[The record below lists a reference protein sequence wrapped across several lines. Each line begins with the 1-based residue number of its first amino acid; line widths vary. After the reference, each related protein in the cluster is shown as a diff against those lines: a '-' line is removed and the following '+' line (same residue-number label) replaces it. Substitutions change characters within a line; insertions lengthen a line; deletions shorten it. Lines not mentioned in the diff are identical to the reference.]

1 MRVLCGVSGGG
12 KILQRRLVLRSL
24 RCRGGQA
31 PLFMLLGES
40 SWVVDP
46 MAKASLEVQFAGG
59 YGSGSLS
66 RLVWLDRQWLRRS
79 SMAVHSTGA
88 TSRSDSASLV
98 GFVVPLPATPV
109 MEEFLS
115 GGGSKIGSLS
125 CRIDSGGSS
134 ERLLCSG
141 FGIERCVALCTRP
154 ALVVARPLVFIEN
167 QLLRRRHGKSRHPRQ
182 RGEPHIPVGFVKGR
196 ER

>member
-1 MRVLCGVSGGG
+1 
-12 KILQRRLVLRSL
+12 
-24 RCRGGQA
+24 
-31 PLFMLLGES
+31 MLLGES

-46 MAKASLEVQFAGG
+46 MAKASLEVRFARG

-79 SMAVHSTGA
+79 SMAA
-88 TSRSDSASLV
+88 TSCSDFASLV

-109 MEEFLS
+109 MEEFLF

-125 CRIDSGGSS
+125 CRIDSGGSN

-141 FGIERCVALCTRP
+141 FGFERCVALCTRT
-154 ALVVARPLVFIEN
+154 ALVVARTLTVMSFVEFIEN
-167 QLLRRRHGKSRHPRQ
+167 QLLRRRYGKSRHPRQ

-196 ER
+196 EQ